1 MGYTTA
7 YHHVRTD
14 AEAARYALRQV
25 ERAGIKVLAFST
37 DRHVIG
43 HGYGFVTYAAVE
55 VVENDRRDVICMTV
69 LQHRTDSEVG
79 WKFVDET
86 MGPNNERCPIAILNM
101 LTPPQNDY
109 AASFR
114 KASRLFNEGRVENVT
129 LHTGEAA

>member
-14 AEAARYALRQV
+14 ADAARYALKEV

-37 DRHVIG
+37 DRNVIG

-55 VVENDRRDVICMTV
+55 VVEDNRRDVICMTI
-69 LQHRTDSEVG
+69 LQHRTASEVG

-86 MGPNNERCPIAILNM
+86 MGPNNARCPIAILDM
-101 LTPPQNDY
+101 LTPPLNDY
-109 AASFR
+109 ASVFR
-114 KASRLFNEGRVENVT
+114 TASRLSSEGCVENVT
-129 LHTGEAA
+129 LHMGEVA